1 MPLRSPRRPVAP
13 PRPLVALLAVGGIG
27 AGLVVSSPGEAQPPA
42 PAAFCDV
49 YPDVPACSSGEAA
62 CTTCH
67 DAPPA
72 LNRYGGAISGALLP
86 GEPRPLHDD
95 TFTGGLPDALRQIEG
110 LDSDG
115 DGAPNLVELEE
126 GTSPADATSTP
137 SQKACVD
144 ADADDWDLCGYDP
157 GYAFKKVMID
167 VCGRSPTL
175 FEREAFAG
183 ESKPAVALHR
193 TLDTCLLSE
202 HWQGKG
208 GRVWNLANAK
218 IGPLRAIKSG
228 REAGPIPLGDYDD
241 DYAYFVWTQTGSRDA
256 RAVLTGQTFVT
267 ARQVDGRTVYEE
279 WERSPDEDYDA
290 RGEDIYQGVEKEHRA
305 GLLTHRWF
313 LMINTMFTSVPRTTA
328 AQAYRAFLGYDISRL
343 EGLSPVEGEPVDYD
357 RKGVQVDECAGCH
370 ATLDPLTYPFSR
382 YEGIGGGDRSYY
394 PYSYNADRLEG
405 FTGVDGPN
413 VANTPEAGVILGQEV
428 ANLVEWADVAAN
440 SEAFR
445 RATVSDYW
453 EMLLGEPPRA
463 TEQAEFG
470 ALVSDFGTVHGHR
483 VEAMLHD
490 LIDTEAYGAP

>member
-1 MPLRSPRRPVAP
+1 MPLRSRPRLLV
-13 PRPLVALLAVGGIG
+13 PRHPLVALSAVGGIG
-27 AGLVVSSPGEAQPPA
+27 AVLVLSSPGEAQPPA

-67 DAPPA
+67 EAPPA
-72 LNRYGGAISGALLP
+72 LNRFGGAISGALLP
-86 GEPRPLHDD
+86 GEARPLHDE
-95 TFTGGLPDALRQIEG
+95 TFVSGLGEALQAVEG
-110 LDSDG
+110 QDSDG
-115 DGAPNLVELEE
+115 DGFANLVELEE
-126 GTSPADATSTP
+126 GTSPADPASAP
-137 SQKACVD
+137 ARKACVD
-144 ADADDWDLCGYDP
+144 EDADDWNLCGYDH

-167 VCGRSPTL
+167 FCGRSPTL
-175 FEREAFAG
+175 HERELFSADKNAA
-183 ESKPAVALHR
+183 SALHD
-193 TLDTCLLSE
+193 TLDACLDSE
-202 HWQGKG
+202 HWSGKG

-228 REAGPIPLGDYDD
+228 AGAGPIPLADYDD
-241 DYAYFVWTQTGSRDA
+241 DYAYFVWTQTDARDA
-256 RAVLTGQTFVT
+256 RTVLTGQTFVT
-267 ARQVDGRTVYEE
+267 SRQADGRTVYEE
-279 WERSPDEDYDA
+279 WDRDPDEDYGA
-290 RGEDIYQGVEKEHRA
+290 RGSDIYQGVEKERRA

-370 ATLDPLTYPFSR
+370 ATLDPLTYPFTR
-382 YEGIGGGDRSYY
+382 YEGIGGGDGSYE

-405 FTGVDGPN
+405 FARVDGDD
-413 VANTPEAGVILGQEV
+413 VANTPESGVILGQEV
-428 ANLVEWADVAAN
+428 ANLVEWAAVAAD

-445 RATVSDYW
+445 RTTVSDYW

-470 ALVSDFGTVHGHR
+470 ALVSDFGVAHGHQ
-483 VEAMLHD
+483 VEKMLHD